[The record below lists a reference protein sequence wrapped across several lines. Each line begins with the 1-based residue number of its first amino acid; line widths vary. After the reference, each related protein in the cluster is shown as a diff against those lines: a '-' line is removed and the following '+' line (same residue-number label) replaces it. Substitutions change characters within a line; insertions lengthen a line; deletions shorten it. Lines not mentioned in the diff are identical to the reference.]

1 MFVRV
6 LRVDVEPGRIDPIVG
21 RYRETVRPI
30 HEQAAGLR
38 RHFVLVDRTEGRI
51 TMLGFWHSQESLDQV
66 APTLEPARER
76 LWREFRQTPTLETYD
91 VADELHHP
99 HTGG

>member
-6 LRVDVEPGRIDPIVG
+6 LRVEVEPDRIDPIVS

-38 RHFVLVDRTEGRI
+38 RHYVVVDREHGRI
-51 TMLGFWHSQESLDQV
+51 TIMGMWHSQESVEQV
-66 APTLEPARER
+66 ASTLEPARER
-76 LWREFRQTPTLETYD
+76 LWNEFRQTPALETYE
-91 VADELHHP
+91 VADELEHAP
-99 HTGG
+99 LS

>member
-6 LRVDVEPGRIDPIVG
+6 LRVDVEPERIDAIVS

-38 RHFVLVDRTEGRI
+38 RHYVLVDRAQGRI
-51 TMLGFWHSQESLDQV
+51 QIIGLWDSQESLEEV
-66 APTLEPARER
+66 AATLEPARER
-76 LWREFRQTPTLETYD
+76 LWNEFRQTPSLETYE
-91 VADELHHP
+91 VADELEHP
-99 HTGG
+99 PRS